1 VRSHRAA
8 SLSAE
13 PSFLAMRRSLL
24 AVTAFALAFAG
35 VGCPGVRSAVNAS
48 PGLRWWLF
56 SNFGASKI
64 CPEMLK
70 RGVPL
75 KLPQLGNASV
85 GRFFPNQ
92 CFVQVDDVHKAI
104 VMSASGTG
112 YVGLPITRRVGF
124 YVGMTVEYLPDFR
137 LESDSTYV
145 WGRFS
150 RFIAAPDLRIVGVE
164 NPVVNLA
171 TRTPAGDV
179 ATVIANGLVAS
190 EIGRGFTV
198 VRQDDG
204 DDFTLGHLEP
214 PQKPPRQFK
223 SGEDHVV
230 LASDLTQVQG
240 QSRDYLGPIEIAS
253 RNTAL
258 FLRAKV
264 DGAPLAY
271 AIVER
276 SVGETWRRAYE
287 GALPMAGPPGSL
299 MGRGTL
305 GIGETSLRFPL
316 EPGTYYVV
324 VENQAAA
331 PFAPL
336 GVPLPVPE
344 QPAYLSYSLEVG
356 DR

>member
-1 VRSHRAA
+1 MV
-8 SLSAE
+8 L
-13 PSFLAMRRSLL
+13 
-24 AVTAFALAFAG
+24 ALAFMGA
-35 VGCPGVRSAVNAS
+35 GCPCVRSAVNAS
-48 PGLRWWLF
+48 PDLRWWLF

-92 CFVQVDDVHKAI
+92 CFVQVDDARKAI

-112 YVGLPITRRVGF
+112 YVGLPVTRRVGF
-124 YVGMTVEYLPDFR
+124 YVGMTVEYVPDFR

-145 WGRFS
+145 WGKFS
-150 RFIAAPDLRIVGVE
+150 RFISQPDLRIVGVE

-179 ATVIANGLVAS
+179 ATLIANGLVAS

-214 PQKPPRQFK
+214 PQKPARQFK
-223 SGEDHVV
+223 SGADHVV
-230 LASDLTQVQG
+230 LGSDLTQVQG
-240 QSRDYLGPIEIAS
+240 QSRDYLGPFEIGDKNA
-253 RNTAL
+253 AL

-264 DGAPLAY
+264 DGAPLVY

-287 GALPMAGPPGSL
+287 GAQPMAGPPGAL
-299 MGRGTL
+299 LGQGTL
-305 GIGETSLRFPL
+305 AIGEANLRVPL
-316 EPGTYYVV
+316 ERGTYYVV
-324 VENQAAA
+324 VENQAAV

-336 GVPLPVPE
+336 GVALPVPE
-344 QPAYLSYSLEVG
+344 QPAYLSYSVEVG

>member
-1 VRSHRAA
+1 MSMLV
-8 SLSAE
+8 L
-13 PSFLAMRRSLL
+13 
-24 AVTAFALAFAG
+24 ALAFTGA
-35 VGCPGVRSAVNAS
+35 GCPCVRSAVNGS
-48 PGLRWWLF
+48 PELRWWLF

-70 RGVPL
+70 RGIPL

-92 CFVQVDDVHKAI
+92 CYVQVDDTRKAI

-112 YVGLPITRRVGF
+112 YATLPVARRVGF
-124 YVGMTVEYLPDFR
+124 YVGMTVEYVPDFR
-137 LESDSTYV
+137 LESDSMYV
-145 WGRFS
+145 WGQFS
-150 RFIAAPDLRIVGVE
+150 RFVSPPDLRIVGVE

-179 ATVIANGLVAS
+179 ATALGNGLVAS

-214 PQKPPRQFK
+214 PQKPARQFK
-223 SGEDHVV
+223 GGQDRVV
-230 LASDLTQVQG
+230 LASDLTQVST
-240 QSRDYLGPIEIAS
+240 QSRDYLGPFEVTNKDA
-253 RNTAL
+253 AL
-258 FLRAKV
+258 FFHAKV
-264 DGAPLAY
+264 DGGPLVFAV
-271 AIVER
+271 VER
-276 SVGETWRRAYE
+276 SVGEAWRRAYE
-287 GALPMAGPPGSL
+287 GALPMAAPPGQVITQ
-299 MGRGTL
+299 GTL
-305 GIGETSLRFPL
+305 AVGESNLRFPVL
-316 EPGTYYVV
+316 PGTYYLV

-344 QPAYLSYSLEVG
+344 QVTYVSYSLELG
-356 DR
+356 DASH

>member
-1 VRSHRAA
+1 MSRA
-8 SLSAE
+8 
-13 PSFLAMRRSLL
+13 F
-24 AVTAFALAFAG
+24 FALTALGVAFI
-35 VGCPGVRSAVNAS
+35 VTGCPAVRSAVNAS
-48 PGLRWWLF
+48 PDLRWWLF
-56 SNFGASKI
+56 SSFGASQV

-92 CFVQVDDVHKAI
+92 CVVKVDDARKAMA
-104 VMSASGTG
+104 VSVSGTG
-112 YVGLPITRRVGF
+112 YVGLPMARRVGF
-124 YVGMTVEYLPDFR
+124 YVGMTVEYTPDFR
-137 LESDSTYV
+137 LESDATYV

-150 RFIAAPDLRIVGVE
+150 RFISPPDLRIVGVE

-179 ATVIANGLVAS
+179 ATLIGNGLVAS

-214 PQKPPRQFK
+214 PQKPQRQLV
-223 SGEDHVV
+223 SGADRVV
-230 LASDLTQVQG
+230 LANDLTQVQA
-240 QSRDYLGPIEIAS
+240 QSRDYLGPLEIADAKA
-253 RNTAL
+253 AL
-258 FLRAKV
+258 FVRAKV
-264 DGAPLAY
+264 DGTPLVY

-287 GALPMAGPPGSL
+287 GAQPMAAPPGPL
-299 MGRGTL
+299 LAQGTL
-305 GIGETSLRFPL
+305 GIGETSLRIPL

-344 QPAYLSYSLEVG
+344 QPAYLGYSIEIG

>member
-1 VRSHRAA
+1 
-8 SLSAE
+8 
-13 PSFLAMRRSLL
+13 MRRGFMCILVL
-24 AVTAFALAFAG
+24 ALAFGGA
-35 VGCPGVRSAVNAS
+35 GCPCVRSAVNAS
-48 PGLRWWLF
+48 PELRWWLF
-56 SNFGASKI
+56 SNYGASKI

-92 CFVQVDDVHKAI
+92 CFVQVDEARKAI

-112 YVGLPITRRVGF
+112 YATLPVARRVGF
-124 YVGMTVEYLPDFR
+124 YVGMTVEYIPDFR
-137 LESDSTYV
+137 LESDATYV
-145 WGRFS
+145 WGQFS
-150 RFIAAPDLRIVGVE
+150 RFVSPPDLRIVGVE

-179 ATVIANGLVAS
+179 ATALGNGLVAS

-214 PQKPPRQFK
+214 PQKPARQWKGFE
-223 SGEDHVV
+223 GRVV
-230 LASDLTQVQG
+230 LASDLTQVSS
-240 QSRDYLGPIEIAS
+240 QSRDYLGPIEIPNKDA
-253 RNTAL
+253 AL
-258 FLRAKV
+258 FFHAKV
-264 DGAPLAY
+264 EGAPLVFAV
-271 AIVER
+271 VER

-287 GALPMAGPPGSL
+287 AAQPIAGPPGPL
-299 MGRGTL
+299 VAQGTL
-305 GIGETSLRFPL
+305 GVGEANLRFPL
-316 EPGTYYVV
+316 APGTYYVV

-336 GVPLPVPE
+336 GVPLPVAE
-344 QPAYLSYSLEVG
+344 QVGYVSYSIELG
-356 DR
+356 DAR

>member
-1 VRSHRAA
+1 MQQPRAFMGMMV
-8 SLSAE
+8 L
-13 PSFLAMRRSLL
+13 
-24 AVTAFALAFAG
+24 ALAFTG
-35 VGCPGVRSAVNAS
+35 VGCPCVNSAVNAS
-48 PGLRWWLF
+48 PDLRWWLF

-92 CFVQVDDVHKAI
+92 CFVQVDDTRKAI

-112 YVGLPITRRVGF
+112 YATLPVARRVGF
-124 YVGMTVEYLPDFR
+124 YVGMTVEYVPDFR

-145 WGRFS
+145 WGKFS
-150 RFIAAPDLRIVGVE
+150 RFVSPPDLRIVGVE
-164 NPVVNLA
+164 NAVVNLA

-179 ATVIANGLVAS
+179 ATALGNGLVAS

-214 PQKPPRQFK
+214 PQKPARQFK
-223 SGEDHVV
+223 SGEGRVV
-230 LASDLTQVQG
+230 LASDLTQVPG
-240 QSRDYLGPIEIAS
+240 QSRDYLGPFEIQS
-253 RNTAL
+253 KDSAL
-258 FLRAKV
+258 FFRAKV
-264 DGAPLAY
+264 DGAPLAFS
-271 AIVER
+271 VVDR

-287 GALPMAGPPGSL
+287 AAQPMAGPPGAL
-299 MGRGTL
+299 AAQGTL
-305 GIGETSLRFPL
+305 PVGESNLRFPL
-316 EPGTYYVV
+316 PPGTYYVV
-324 VENQAAA
+324 IENQAAA

-344 QPAYLSYSLEVG
+344 QVTYVSYSLELG
-356 DR
+356 DAK